1 MALLTGGTTS
11 STVLRGLKV
20 TGSMNATDVATF
32 NADVLA
38 QPGVGTYQPIE
49 PTAFMKQ
56 GLLFLPGKRGT
67 IQCNPGD
74 YIFVDPT
81 TGWPI
86 VISGFASSGGGYTH
100 S

>member
-11 STVLRGLKV
+11 STVLRGLLI

-32 NADVLA
+32 NADVLS
-38 QPGVGTYQPIE
+38 QPGTGTFQRIE
-49 PTAFMKQ
+49 PTAFAKQ
-56 GLLFLPGKRGT
+56 GQLFLPEKRGV
-67 IQCNPGD
+67 IQCLPGD

-86 VISGFASSGGGYTH
+86 MISKFASSGGGYTH

>member
-11 STVLRGLKV
+11 TTVLRGLLI
-20 TGSMNATDVATF
+20 TGAMSAADVATF
-32 NADVLA
+32 NADVLS
-38 QPGVGTYQPIE
+38 QPGTGTYQQAE

-56 GLLFLPGKRGT
+56 GLLYLPGKRGV
-67 IQCNPGD
+67 INCAPGD

-86 VISGFASSGGGYTH
+86 VISKFASSGGGYTH

>member
-20 TGSMNATDVATF
+20 TGSMTAADVATF
-32 NADVLA
+32 NADVLS
-38 QPGVGTYQPIE
+38 QPGTGTYQSIE
-49 PTAFMKQ
+49 PTSFSLE
-56 GLLFLPGKRGT
+56 GLLYLPGKRGV

-86 VISGFASSGGGYTH
+86 VISGFASSGGGYVH

>member
-11 STVLRGLKV
+11 TSVLRGLKV
-20 TGSMNATDVATF
+20 IGAMAAADVAAF
-32 NADVLA
+32 NLYVLS
-38 QPGVGTYQPIE
+38 QPGTGTFQRVE
-49 PTAFMKQ
+49 PTAFSVQ
-56 GLLFLPGKRGT
+56 GLLSLPEKRGV
-67 IQCNPGD
+67 IQCLPGD